1 MKSKSFDSP
10 KAQQGTSHE
19 GVPEQFVPSHMRLFA
34 SYPRDQ
40 FDGLLRGE
48 GVHGLIDWA
57 EKSVYGMNADAL
69 VTKLER
75 QEKV

>member
-1 MKSKSFDSP
+1 MKYSP

-34 SYPRDQ
+34 AYPRDQ

-48 GVHGLIDWA
+48 GVHGLGR
-57 EKSVYGMNADAL
+57 K
-69 VTKLER
+69 ER
-75 QEKV
+75 LPKEC